1 MVPNRN
7 SSQTLLTEFTLLG
20 LPGDP
25 KLQRFVLGFFT
36 LIYIVTLLGNLLIF
50 CLIHLDPHL
59 RIPMYYF
66 LRHLSLIDMCYP
78 SSTFL
83 PLLISYLAQR
93 RTISLTG
100 CAVQMYVFLV
110 LATTE
115 CILLAV
121 MAYDR
126 RVAICLP
133 LHYTMTMSNRKC
145 VTLTSLSWVSGLV
158 LPITH
163 TILTWRLPYC
173 GPSVIDHFF
182 CEVPAVLQLA
192 CADTY
197 LIKLVTQV
205 GCLFTLLMQVG
216 CLFTLLMPTTFI
228 VFSYLNIL
236 VAILKINSAKG
247 REKAFSTCLSH
258 LMVVVLF
265 YGSAIYIY
273 MRPNSFHSPQKDK
286 IISIL
291 YNILTPTLNPIIYS
305 LRNTEVKKAL
315 VRLIRRETWP

>member
-1 MVPNRN
+1 MEATSASFIFLVT
-7 SSQTLLTEFTLLG
+7 SHIKTLLTEFTLLG
-20 LPGDP
+20 LSGDT
-25 KLQRFVLGFFT
+25 KLERFILSFFA
-36 LIYIVTLLGNLLIF
+36 LIYVITLLGNLLIL

-59 RIPMYYF
+59 HIPMYYF
-66 LRHLSLIDMCYP
+66 LRRLALIDICYP

-83 PLLISYLAQR
+83 PLFLNYPAQR
-93 RTISLTG
+93 RIISLTG
-100 CAVQMYVFLV
+100 CAIQMYTFLV

-126 RVAICLP
+126 YVAICLP
-133 LHYTMTMSNRKC
+133 LHYMMTMSNRKC
-145 VTLTSLSWVSGLV
+145 VTLTLLSWVSGLV

-163 TILTWRLPYC
+163 TVLAWKLPYC

-182 CEVPAVLQLA
+182 CELPAVLQLA

-205 GCLFTLLMQVG
+205 GCLFTLLM
-216 CLFTLLMPTTFI
+216 PTAFI
-228 VFSYLNIL
+228 VFSYMNIL
-236 VAILKINSAKG
+236 VAILKTDSAKK

-265 YGSAIYIY
+265 YGSVIY
-273 MRPNSFHSPQKDK
+273 MYMKPNSLSQKDK
-286 IISIL
+286 IISTL
-291 YNILTPTLNPIIYS
+291 YSILTPMLNPTIYS
-305 LRNTEVKKAL
+305 LRNMEVKKAL
-315 VRLIRRETWP
+315 VRLIRSNGLK

>member
-1 MVPNRN
+1 MVPNGSN
-7 SSQTLLTEFTLLG
+7 NQTLLAEFTLLG

-25 KLQRFVLGFFT
+25 KLQQFILAFFT
-36 LIYIVTLLGNLLIF
+36 LIYIITLIGNLIIF

-59 RIPMYYF
+59 HLPMYYF
-66 LRHLSLIDMCYP
+66 LRHLSLIDICYP
-78 SSTFL
+78 SSTFI
-83 PLLISYLAQR
+83 PLLISRLAQR

-100 CAVQMYVFLV
+100 CAVQMYLFLV

-126 RVAICLP
+126 HVAICLP
-133 LHYTMTMSNRKC
+133 LHYTTTMSNRKC
-145 VTLTSLSWVSGLV
+145 VILASLSWVSGLV
-158 LPITH
+158 LPIAH
-163 TILTWRLPYC
+163 TVLTWRLPYC

-182 CEVPAVLQLA
+182 CEMPAVLQLA

-205 GCLFTLLMQVG
+205 GCLFTLLM
-216 CLFTLLMPTTFI
+216 PITFI
-228 VFSYLNIL
+228 VFSYMNIL
-236 VAILKINSAKG
+236 VAIFKINSAKG

-265 YGSAIYIY
+265 YGSAIYTY
-273 MRPNSFHSPQKDK
+273 MKPNAFHLPQKDK
-286 IISIL
+286 IISIV
-291 YNILTPTLNPIIYS
+291 YNILTPMLNPIIYS

-315 VRLIRRETWP
+315 GRRDIRRREIFFD

>member
-1 MVPNRN
+1 MVPNGSN
-7 SSQTLLTEFTLLG
+7 NQTLLAEFTLLG

-25 KLQRFVLGFFT
+25 KLQQFILAFFT
-36 LIYIVTLLGNLLIF
+36 LIYMITLLGNLIIF

-59 RIPMYYF
+59 HLPMYYF
-66 LRHLSLIDMCYP
+66 LRHLSLIDICYP

-83 PLLISYLAQR
+83 PLLISRLAQR

-100 CAVQMYVFLV
+100 CAVQMYMFLV

-126 RVAICLP
+126 HVAICLP
-133 LHYTMTMSNRKC
+133 LHYTTTMSNRKC
-145 VTLTSLSWVSGLV
+145 VILTSLSWVSGLV
-158 LPITH
+158 LPIAH
-163 TILTWRLPYC
+163 TVLTWRLPYC

-182 CEVPAVLQLA
+182 CEMPTILQLA

-205 GCLFTLLMQVG
+205 GCLFTLLM
-216 CLFTLLMPTTFI
+216 PITFI
-228 VFSYLNIL
+228 VFSYMNIL
-236 VAILKINSAKG
+236 VAIFKINSAKG

-265 YGSAIYIY
+265 YGSAIYTY
-273 MRPNSFHSPQKDK
+273 MKPNSFHSPQKDK
-286 IISIL
+286 IISIV
-291 YNILTPTLNPIIYS
+291 YNILTPMLNPIIYS
-305 LRNTEVKKAL
+305 LRNMEVKKAL
-315 VRLIRRETWP
+315 VRLIRMEAWP